1 MTTLHLT
8 PIQHEALK
16 RACELYARVHM
27 GQLDMVAWEK
37 QDRLT
42 DEEYQRL
49 REVLDEAAGIV
60 TGMTKGAS
68 YGIRSPHIDERA
80 RVAWDMY
87 MALSGDDNKLPVS
100 DEKVRVEDE

>member
-8 PIQHEALK
+8 PSQHETLK

-49 REVLDEAAGIV
+49 KEVLDGAAGII
-60 TGMTKGAS
+60 TRETKGAS

-87 MALSGDDNKLPVS
+87 MALSGPGNKFPVS
-100 DEKVRVEDE
+100 DEKVEVENE